1 MLVPYRSFDVR
12 SSYSVASMRKLI
24 RAENDAACLEKQLV
38 RLSKMAAAFHYRN
51 TIFPG

>member
-1 MLVPYRSFDVR
+1 VENG
-12 SSYSVASMRKLI
+12 VA
-24 RAENDAACLEKQLV
+24 CPEKQHG